1 MGACVLTGPHR
12 GFGDGGRGGRG
23 QPGMIVDERLAFG
36 MSWRSLQADYESTP
50 SSHFEAG
57 VTIMGGAFRFQVA
70 SHILA
75 RANNAARNTELTL
88 PFPSGA
94 LCPLVAGF
102 WGPELLSGPPSSP
115 PGSGAKQLG
124 EAGGGLSTRD
134 PVELPREG
142 QLIPFYTGGKLR
154 LREIK

>member
-1 MGACVLTGPHR
+1 MCLNWSPPGLWGR
-12 GFGDGGRGGRG
+12 GGGRG
-23 QPGMIVDERLAFG
+23 QPGIVDERLAFG

-50 SSHFEAG
+50 SSHFETG
-57 VTIMGGAFRFQVA
+57 VMIMGGAFRFQVA

-75 RANNAARNTELTL
+75 RANNAARNIELTL
-88 PFPSGA
+88 PFPSRA

-102 WGPELLSGPPSSP
+102 WEPELLSGPPCSP

-124 EAGGGLSTRD
+124 GAGGGLSTRD

-142 QLIPFYTGGKLR
+142 QLIPFYIGGKLR
-154 LREIK
+154 FGEIK